1 MNVGKPIVEGALNG
15 IGFALGTVILGA
27 VFAVLAFLAH
37 NLIAII
43 LAPILWFLVLHI
55 LKKYLQDFRRGLKA
69 IKTSKLCQNTAV
81 NKRNR

>member
-1 MNVGKPIVEGALNG
+1 MNVGKLIVEGALNG

-43 LAPILWFLVLHI
+43 LAPIIWFLVLHI
-55 LKKYLQDFRRGLKA
+55 LKKYLQDFRRGLKDQKPQSSVKTLA
-69 IKTSKLCQNTAV
+69 I

>member
-1 MNVGKPIVEGALNG
+1 MNVGKLIVEGALNG
-15 IGFALGTVILGA
+15 IGFALGTIILGT

-43 LAPILWFLVLHI
+43 LAPIIWFLVLHI
-55 LKKYLQDFRRGLKA
+55 LKKYLQDFRRGLKDQKLQSSVKTLA
-69 IKTSKLCQNTAV
+69 I